1 MQVEIKIDPSMTE
14 PKIIVQTASMTD
26 ELNDLLRRL
35 SEPEPRFIAGFR
47 EGDARLLDR
56 SGILRIYASGGKVLA
71 QTEEGEFSLRQ
82 RLYELEPRLRGES
95 FVIDGDIQQDGIFS
109 VPRLW
114 CFPVPDRIPAF
125 IQFDPD
131 PVIHQNAEE
140 SLEFVIVKV
149 IQHSSEL
156 PALVAHLYVVE
167 VAFSFKLQLTFL
179 L

>member
-35 SEPEPRFIAGFR
+35 SEPEPRFIAGVR

-95 FVIDGDIQQDGIFS
+95 FVRISNSEIINLKKVRRFDLSIAGTICVSLSDGSTSYVSRRYIPKIKS
-109 VPRLW
+109 VLG
-114 CFPVPDRIPAF
+114 
-125 IQFDPD
+125 
-131 PVIHQNAEE
+131 
-140 SLEFVIVKV
+140 L
-149 IQHSSEL
+149 
-156 PALVAHLYVVE
+156 
-167 VAFSFKLQLTFL
+167 
-179 L
+179 